1 MKRVIARVFEPI
13 IVRAVELKVQE
24 NQGTEE
30 KKFIKYRDIKVHY
43 SLTLCIL
50 CTFLVNMFFPSSEDQ
65 DEM

>member
-43 SLTLCIL
+43 SLTLFIL
-50 CTFLVNMFFPSSEDQ
+50 CTFTG
-65 DEM
+65 